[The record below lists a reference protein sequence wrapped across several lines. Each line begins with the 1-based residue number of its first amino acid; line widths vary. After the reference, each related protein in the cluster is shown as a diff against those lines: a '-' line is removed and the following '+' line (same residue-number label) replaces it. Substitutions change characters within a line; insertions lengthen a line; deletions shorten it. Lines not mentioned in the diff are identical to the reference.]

1 VALIRITP
9 ILEMQMKK
17 ITLVVPAAAAVVL
30 LSAMVFAA
38 PQAGAIKD
46 RIASAPDRS
55 EAFQIASAD

>member
-30 LSAMVFAA
+30 LSAMVIAA
-38 PQAGAIKD
+38 PQAGASKD